1 MKKLSEV
8 FLESTSIGVQDNCSL
23 ALICFAEGEH
33 ARANDAVICLKKTLS
48 DLNER
53 LQELILEKATGSD
66 AGDSSVLDT
75 QHSISLNFRRLRTL
89 TKRINIANL
98 LVDETSIEAQDG
110 AMEDLFTSM
119 AEYIAKEL
127 DSRKMIENADGS
139 IEISQIWES
148 AEADIHA
155 YVSDSVSEAMKCFLC
170 MTAWRLSEAIDSKEM
185 DEETEKNH
193 VVCRMRD
200 NLVKLISLCF
210 EQYMDDSVIEG
221 ATEQHIDFS
230 FSVQLEGSK
239 ILGDLRSLFPKAW
252 AKSESAFLSSCAL
265 VEDEYLTAGLFRFIQ
280 DNEDKVSKC
289 SRAAKSSPERSSETQ
304 TTRRALLLTFCFL
317 LPVD

>member
-1 MKKLSEV
+1 VPSVFNLSSRKKDFQKLMKKLSEV

-155 YVSDSVSEAMKCFLC
+155 YVSDSVSEAM
-170 MTAWRLSEAIDSKEM
+170 
-185 DEETEKNH
+185 
-193 VVCRMRD
+193 
-200 NLVKLISLCF
+200 
-210 EQYMDDSVIEG
+210 
-221 ATEQHIDFS
+221 
-230 FSVQLEGSK
+230 
-239 ILGDLRSLFPKAW
+239 
-252 AKSESAFLSSCAL
+252 
-265 VEDEYLTAGLFRFIQ
+265 
-280 DNEDKVSKC
+280 SKC
-289 SRAAKSSPERSSETQ
+289 LDLANHRR
-304 TTRRALLLTFCFL
+304 RRAR
-317 LPVD
+317 VHGDID